1 MPIES
6 RLFPDVGSSELTR
19 SLGIDTDNRPPAI
32 DRGSSRLTSELEEN
46 GTRVSYLP
54 TIYSRMQ
61 PSNRSNSQSTV
72 VRIRTTLGWQST
84 TCKLLSTGVNHRK
97 TGQQIRREIGSQRA

>member
-32 DRGSSRLTSELEEN
+32 DRGYSRLTSELEEN
-46 GTRVSYLP
+46 GTRFLTCRPSTLEC
-54 TIYSRMQ
+54 SRLTALTAKA
-61 PSNRSNSQSTV
+61 P
-72 VRIRTTLGWQST
+72 
-84 TCKLLSTGVNHRK
+84 LSEFG
-97 TGQQIRREIGSQRA
+97 RRLAGSRQLARC